1 MPEEITKELEAL
13 SLVDDARKSRI
24 ERLEKLRRR
33 EDVLPGDIEDEDDDL
48 RCDQSQSLHE
58 SAESSV
64 EGKLMRSGV
73 PNRLEG
79 KKTCSLF

>member
-13 SLVDDARKSRI
+13 SMEDEARKSRI

-33 EDVLPGDIEDEDDDL
+33 EDFLPGEDDDDDEL
-48 RCDQSQSLHE
+48 KCDQQSSLHE

-64 EGKLMRSGV
+64 EG
-73 PNRLEG
+73 
-79 KKTCSLF
+79 